1 MGDNKTRYREIR
13 NSLEEFYPAQPR
25 GNFSRNLNTL
35 AAMVS
40 GIVGSKSTQLPKI
53 AAKVAEE
60 IKPTSVE
67 KRIKRLI
74 INQRVDG
81 EQYFMPYAES
91 LLDKLGLEEI
101 VIEYRHL
108 IIEVNKLLS

>member
-13 NSLEEFYPAQPR
+13 NSLEKSYPTKPK

-35 AAMVS
+35 AAMIS

-53 AAKVAEE
+53 AAKVGEA

-74 INQRVDG
+74 INEKVDD
-81 EQYFMPYAES
+81 EQYFMPYAEA
-91 LLDKLGLEEI
+91 LL
-101 VIEYRHL
+101 
-108 IIEVNKLLS
+108 